1 MKLNMLKMTA
11 LALMLL
17 LGASTADAQFGSLK
31 ARVKNSVEQ
40 KARQKASQVANPSNI
55 ADEIESAVP
64 EKGDAQSKIEFS
76 VNGHNYKLDG
86 KINHQNWSKHQKST
100 ITFTNV
106 PATIEEF
113 KKVRDKLGREP
124 QGAVALQI
132 MAFEMYRRDP
142 ALGAEALQLN
152 NTSTNYSSTM
162 RQLKQVMNE
171 DDPSYARPYLAAA
184 LLQGAK
190 NTNAYTP
197 KYPYEAKIQVNPVT
211 KYQESEILDG
221 TVIYLQVISE
231 GWDTNQR
238 GVEVV
243 RPDGEDYYVVSN
255 CPAMYTQC
263 KKIKGTFQGLK

>member
-1 MKLNMLKMTA
+1 MSLVVMSA
-11 LALMLL
+11 Y
-17 LGASTADAQFGSLK
+17 AQKVECSVGS
-31 ARVKNSVEQ
+31 KNY
-40 KARQKASQVANPSNI
+40 K
-55 ADEIESAVP
+55 IEGRISHDTWN
-64 EKGDAQSKIEFS
+64 KAQS
-76 VNGHNYKLDG
+76 
-86 KINHQNWSKHQKST
+86 SKV
-100 ITFTNV
+100 TFTGI
-106 PATIEEF
+106 PANLEEF
-113 KKVRDKLGREP
+113 KQVRQTLGKEP
-124 QGAVALQI
+124 QGAVALQV
-132 MAFEMYRRDP
+132 MAFEMYRRDRAVGEQ
-142 ALGAEALQLN
+142 ALKLN
-152 NTSTNYSSTM
+152 NTTTNFNSTIE
-162 RQLKQVMNE
+162 RLKEMMGK
-171 DDPSYARPYLAAA
+171 DKFYARPYLAAA

-197 KYPYEAKIQVNPVT
+197 KYPYEAKIQVNPVS